1 MWSFSCIFL
10 APSCKMLI
18 ARKWSTFLCKNV
30 NAVLV
35 SFVDLLNIFT
45 SSESDN
51 FVLQGPQKEE
61 KPVVVPGRR
70 KEHKVGKIHFVEHRT
85 ALHLYHSFHRL
96 WIFFLCMLQVQPLS
110 LQLNIE
116 MLLETDV
123 MCLLRIE
130 DCCHCYS
137 VLVACWM
144 FRIFKYP
151 WWLWVI
157 HATQSL
163 CHSWRVVPFFFF
175 LPFKQIGG

>member
-1 MWSFSCIFL
+1 
-10 APSCKMLI
+10 MLI

-35 SFVDLLNIFT
+35 SFVALLNIFT
-45 SSESDN
+45 SSESDD
-51 FVLQGPQKEE
+51 FFLQGPQKEE

-96 WIFFLCMLQVQPLS
+96 WIFFLCMLQVQSLS

-123 MCLLRIE
+123 FAQNRRLVPLLLCAGCLLNVSS
-130 DCCHCYS
+130 YS
-137 VLVACWM
+137 NILDGCELSM
-144 FRIFKYP
+144 LCKDYLTPEELCLSSFF
-151 WWLWVI
+151 
-157 HATQSL
+157 
-163 CHSWRVVPFFFF
+163 CHSN
-175 LPFKQIGG
+175 K